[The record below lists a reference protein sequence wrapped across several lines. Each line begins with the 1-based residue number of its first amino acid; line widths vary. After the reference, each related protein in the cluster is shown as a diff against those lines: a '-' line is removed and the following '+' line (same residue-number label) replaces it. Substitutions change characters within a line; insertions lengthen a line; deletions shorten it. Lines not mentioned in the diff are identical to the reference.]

1 MEIGTLMQNRISVC
15 NENNTRTCPSK
26 NNCYILVMCLDPPS
40 EYFGQNRR
48 FSQRT
53 KRLYHTNTAA
63 AMTGNIWVGFLIL

>member
-1 MEIGTLMQNRISVC
+1 
-15 NENNTRTCPSK
+15 
-26 NNCYILVMCLDPPS
+26 MCLDPPS

-63 AMTGNIWVGFLIL
+63 AMTGNIWVGFLILWVIHTDDVHRDICDFHFHFEVHF